1 MDRNSLLYAAYN
13 GLMALGAL
21 FLVPYYALK
30 IALTGKYRKSAAGK
44 MGCIPRD
51 LVDSMRGSPR
61 VWVHAVS
68 VGEVTAAA
76 PIVASL
82 RAALPEACIV
92 LSTSTET
99 GREMARG
106 LAPGATALMYYPL
119 DIPAVVRKVIDLVR
133 PDIFVITETELWP
146 NFIRECNRR
155 GIRVVMVN
163 GRISQRSFRR
173 YSQTRPFWQAV
184 LSGLER
190 IGVISEVD
198 AERVLAMGAVSERVR
213 VMGNA
218 KYDGLA
224 SRVNPALREEIAGTL
239 GAEESSRYLVAGS
252 THEGEEDIVF
262 DVYRKLLPD
271 HPDLR
276 LIVVPRHIER
286 GEAVAALARRRG
298 FEDVLR
304 MTEVR
309 AGRKSSGERVVII
322 DVIGELFKVYGLA
335 TVVFCGGSLVPK
347 GGQNILEAAAWGK
360 VVLFG
365 PSMEDFLDEK
375 AMLEEAGAGI
385 TIRNGEELYERIH
398 RLLRNPEEME
408 ERGSGGRLRVMAN
421 RGASRRYADL
431 VVEVLEGRQH
441 RAKG

>member
-1 MDRNSLLYAAYN
+1 MDRNSVHYAAYN

-21 FLVPYYALK
+21 ILVPYYALK
-30 IALTGKYRKSAAGK
+30 IVLTGKYRKSAAGK
-44 MGCIPRD
+44 MGCFPRD
-51 LVDSMRGSPR
+51 LVDAMKGNPR
-61 VWVHAVS
+61 IWVHAVS

-82 RAALPEACIV
+82 RATLPEACIV

-99 GREMARG
+99 GREMAGG
-106 LAPGATALMYYPL
+106 LAPEATALMYYPL
-119 DIPAVVRKVIDLVR
+119 DIPAVVRKVIGLVR

-146 NFIRECNRR
+146 NFIRACNRH
-155 GIRVVMVN
+155 GISVVMVN
-163 GRISQRSFRR
+163 GRISPRSFRR
-173 YSQTRPFWQAV
+173 YSQTRSFWKTV
-184 LSGLER
+184 LSGLKQ
-190 IGVISEVD
+190 IGMISGVD
-198 AERVLAMGAVSERVR
+198 AERIIAMGAVPERVQ

-224 SRVNPALREEIAGTL
+224 SRVNPALKKEIADAL
-239 GAEESSRYLVAGS
+239 GAGESSRYLVAGS

-276 LIVVPRHIER
+276 LIVIPRHIDR
-286 GEAVAALARRRG
+286 GEAVAALARQRG

-309 AGRKSSGERVVII
+309 AGRKPSDERVVII

-360 VVLFG
+360 VVLYG

-385 TIRNGEELYERIH
+385 TVGNGEELYERIH
-398 RLLRNPEEME
+398 WLLGHPEAIE
-408 ERGSGGRLRVMAN
+408 ERGSRGRLRVMAN

-431 VVEVLEGRQH
+431 IIETLNEGRP
-441 RAKG
+441 G